1 MTIDLQKQQKKHLFL
16 SWFGATTFEF
26 SSGKG
31 STGFWSSVSGMICG
45 PNQLDSEFKLRQ
57 MEVVKLIGFQVR
69 KGVVSG

>member
-1 MTIDLQKQQKKHLFL
+1 
-16 SWFGATTFEF
+16 
-26 SSGKG
+26 
-31 STGFWSSVSGMICG
+31 MICG